1 MISDQF
7 LTPRRLCRTAGT
19 RVIVFC
25 LAWSLSVGGCAPSV
39 EEMDREVAELAG
51 LRTADL
57 GGLRPPSRGGMP
69 GDQVAAAGTGSGAG
83 TSKTV
88 GTVNPG
94 AGQIRITPAAESRD
108 VESRLAAFGDEALAV
123 SADKPVIELDLDLVF
138 RQSQTSAREYLTREE
153 DYLIAAISLLI
164 ERHQWSPRLFN
175 DTTFGIGGDG
185 VQGRYEHAGTILNTL
200 RATKRLPFGGE
211 VEARWVTNWTENLR
225 DRATGRYIQ
234 GSEVGLGISVPLLR
248 GFGTVAEETLIQAER
263 SLVYEARDFERFRRQ
278 FLVSI
283 ASDYFSLLQFK
294 AQIVNQ
300 ERQLTSLKKF
310 AEGTAARVAAGRIRE
325 FERAIAENQVLT
337 ATSTLASQREGY
349 ILALDRFKVRLGL
362 PLERVLTIKP
372 LAISLPEPDQ
382 TLQEASAAALEYRLD
397 LQNTRDRVDDARR
410 GVANAKDQLLPD
422 LNIRG
427 DVGVPTSSNEG
438 VGGLG
443 FDPEDLNW
451 SAAATLSLPL
461 DRRAEGLALRQ
472 SVIRLQQSERAYDRD
487 KDSVVIEVRGALR
500 NVDLARFRLNLAERA
515 VEINRKRLEEQQI
528 RIDQVDP
535 QQVVDTE
542 NDLLNAENAR
552 DDAVRDLRVAILNY
566 LLASDQLRVAAD
578 GTIERLGEETER
590 RRDEETK

>member
-1 MISDQF
+1 MDQ
-7 LTPRRLCRTAGT
+7 
-19 RVIVFC
+19 
-25 LAWSLSVGGCAPSV
+25 
-39 EEMDREVAELAG
+39 EVAELAG
-51 LRTADL
+51 LRTIDINGA
-57 GGLRPPSRGGMP
+57 RPPNPTGG
-69 GDQVAAAGTGSGAG
+69 DREIASGTG
-83 TSKTV
+83 TSKTLT
-88 GTVNPG
+88 TVNPRPEE
-94 AGQIRITPAAESRD
+94 IRITPAAESRD
-108 VESRLAAFGDEALAV
+108 VEARLAAFGEESLGKTGGAA
-123 SADKPVIELDLDLVF
+123 AEPAIQLDLDGVF
-138 RQSQTSAREYLTREE
+138 KMSQVSAREYLTREE

-175 DTTFGIGGDG
+175 DTTFGIGGSG
-185 VQGRYEHAGTILNTL
+185 VEGRFEHAATILNTL

-225 DRATGRYIQ
+225 QRATGRYVQ
-234 GSEVGLGISVPLLR
+234 GSEVGLGVSLPLLR
-248 GFGTVAEETLIQAER
+248 GFGSVAEESLIQAER
-263 SLVYEARDFERFRRQ
+263 SLVYEAREFERFRRQ

-283 ASDYFSLLQFK
+283 ASDYFSLLQLQ

-310 AEGTAARVAAGRIRE
+310 ADGTRARVEAGRIRE

-337 ATSTLASQREGY
+337 ATSSLASQREGY

-362 PLERVLTIKP
+362 PLSRAIVINP

-382 TLQEASAAALEYRLD
+382 SLEAASAAALEYRLD
-397 LQNTRDRVDDARR
+397 LQNTRDRVEDSKRS
-410 GVANAKDQLLPD
+410 VANAKDRLLPD

-443 FDPEDLNW
+443 FDPDDLSW

-472 SVIRLQQSERAYDRD
+472 SLIRLQQAERGYEEDRD
-487 KDSVVIEVRGALR
+487 RVIIEARGALR

-566 LLASDQLRVAAD
+566 LLASDQLRVATD
-578 GTIERLGEETER
+578 GTIVELGR
-590 RRDEETK
+590 GVGR

>member
-1 MISDQF
+1 
-7 LTPRRLCRTAGT
+7 
-19 RVIVFC
+19 
-25 LAWSLSVGGCAPSV
+25 
-39 EEMDREVAELAG
+39 MDREVADLAG

-57 GGLRPPSRGGMP
+57 GGLRSPTRGTSTPSEVS
-69 GDQVAAAGTGSGAG
+69 DKAG
-83 TSKTV
+83 TSKSLS
-88 GTVNPG
+88 TVNPR
-94 AGQIRITPAAESRD
+94 AGEIRISPAAESRD
-108 VESRLAAFGDEALAV
+108 VEARLVAFGEQALSVSEAKPAV
-123 SADKPVIELDLDLVF
+123 ELDLDLVF
-138 RQSQTSAREYLTREE
+138 KTSQTMAREYLTREE
-153 DYLIAAISLLI
+153 DYLVAAISLLI

-175 DTTFGIGGDG
+175 DTTFGFGGDG
-185 VQGRYEHAGTILNTL
+185 AQGRFEHAGTIVNTL
-200 RATKRLPFGGE
+200 RATKRLPFGGQA
-211 VEARWVTNWTENLR
+211 EARWVTNWTENLR
-225 DRATGRYIQ
+225 QRSTGRYVQ

-248 GFGTVAEETLIQAER
+248 GAGTVAEESLIQAER
-263 SLVYEARDFERFRRQ
+263 SLVYDAREFERFRRQ

-283 ASDYFSLLQFK
+283 ASDYFSLLQLR

-300 ERQLTSLKKF
+300 ERQLTSLKNF

-337 ATSTLASQREGY
+337 ATSSLASQREGY

-362 PLERVLTIKP
+362 PLERALTIKP
-372 LAISLPEPDQ
+372 FDISLPEPDQ
-382 TLQEASAAALEYRLD
+382 TLEAASMAALEYRLD

-410 GVANAKDQLLPD
+410 GVANAKNNLLPD

-438 VGGLG
+438 VGGVY
-443 FDPEDLNW
+443 FDPEDLSW

-472 SVIRLQQSERAYDRD
+472 SVIRLQQAERAYERD
-487 KDSVVIEVRGALR
+487 KDSVVVEARGALR

-578 GTIERLGEETER
+578 GTIEPLGR
-590 RRDEETK
+590 